1 MASYAGCPLADV
13 DAMPWG
19 TWLALRRD
27 AFLRDMRSTAGG
39 RAWLADAWR
48 LTRTEP
54 DAPALRDAFGG

>member
-54 DAPALRDAFGG
+54 DAPALREAFGG